1 MFRWTMTYCGIL
13 YLMLNSVNKQSPIAM
28 SKKLVKTKKGNINI
42 MKNEI
47 VLYIT
52 DFLILPDWILVP
64 LLSFFQCCAFSFILL
79 WFHAC
84 AEFAL
89 FYQGE

>member
-1 MFRWTMTYCGIL
+1 MTYCGIL

-28 SKKLVKTKKGNINI
+28 SKKLVKTKKSNINI

-52 DFLILPDWILVP
+52 DFLILPD
-64 LLSFFQCCAFSFILL
+64 
-79 WFHAC
+79 
-84 AEFAL
+84 
-89 FYQGE
+89 